1 MYLLMFS
8 SALLPIFE
16 ISHAVKA
23 EYTCINDSVYNA
35 IIGKIFIPSTERFME
50 DPKYSFLAFQSS
62 HIFLLIWK

>member
-23 EYTCINDSVYNA
+23 EYTCINESGHNV
-35 IIGKIFIPSTERFME
+35 IIDKIFIPSTESFMGSSQIF
-50 DPKYSFLAFQSS
+50 SFITSTLA
-62 HIFLLIWK
+62 HFLYILK